1 MTNKTPE
8 ELMKRISVAVQTRD
22 ISVVRTFLEEFT
34 MEILDAQKPHYEQL
48 LIGAAEQGIISERE
62 RCLNLI
68 NDGLPDSEVK
78 VKLMG
83 VIRGEAPSNNA

>member
-8 ELMKRISVAVQTRD
+8 ELMKRMAVAMQTRD
-22 ISVVRTFLEEFT
+22 MSTVREFLEEFT

-48 LIGAAEQGIISERE
+48 LIGAAEQGILSERE

-68 NDGLPDSEVK
+68 KETLPDSESKNK
-78 VKLMG
+78 VMNL
-83 VIRGEAPSNNA
+83 VLGETATSS